1 MFSINENEY
10 TQKTDEELIENIK
23 QEDQT
28 ALNCLIERY
37 NDVVNMKANKFFMV
51 GAEKEDM
58 IQEGM
63 IGLFN
68 AINSYDE
75 KKNDNFKN
83 YASRV
88 VEREIINAI
97 RKENTR
103 KNSVLNSSVITDIS
117 DYLHEENY
125 PELDIIAEENNLELL
140 GKINSDLSEF
150 EKTVVKLF
158 LEGYTYLDIAKM
170 LNKKPKTIDNAL
182 TRIKSKLRRI
192 KKS

>member
-1 MFSINENEY
+1 MTNEEMELLISAKNGNANAIN
-10 TQKTDEELIENIK
+10 QILIDNKSLVNQIARK
-23 QEDQT
+23 YFLLGGD
-28 ALNCLIERY
+28 RD
-37 NDVVNMKANKFFMV
+37 DVL
-51 GAEKEDM
+51 
-58 IQEGM
+58 QEGM

>member
-1 MFSINENEY
+1 MELLISAKNGNANAIN
-10 TQKTDEELIENIK
+10 QILIDNKSLVNQIARK
-23 QEDQT
+23 YFLLGGD
-28 ALNCLIERY
+28 RD
-37 NDVVNMKANKFFMV
+37 DVL
-51 GAEKEDM
+51 
-58 IQEGM
+58 QEGM

-170 LNKKPKTIDNAL
+170 FD
-182 TRIKSKLRRI
+182 
-192 KKS
+192 